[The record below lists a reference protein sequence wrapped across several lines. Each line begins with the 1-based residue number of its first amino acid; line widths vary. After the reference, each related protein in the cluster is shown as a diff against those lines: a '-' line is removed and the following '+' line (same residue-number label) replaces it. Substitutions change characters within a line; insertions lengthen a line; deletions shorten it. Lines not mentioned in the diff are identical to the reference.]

1 MRLKCLICPPNQ
13 KCDSFWPRPFF
24 WLNPHQRGG
33 RGVWSLAEGIT
44 TVRFSQ
50 LLRPPKPDSSP
61 TNCNEIHRHVFVE
74 DPGTDV
80 TVTFSNWSRFLVRLL
95 GEISPHPHKETLPAR
110 LLTRTQARKN
120 YALRRRPDFKLLG
133 TSDLLNSLVLLVLF
147 PWKCL
152 SGWLKSDILQ
162 HFWVV
167 IPVPGRLAA
176 GNLAS
181 HHQGVHAAPPDLC
194 QGPHPLLFNLVGS

>member
-1 MRLKCLICPPNQ
+1 MRLKYMICPPNQ

-50 LLRPPKPDSSP
+50 LLRPPKPRSSP

-95 GEISPHPHKETLPAR
+95 GEISLHPHKETLAAR
-110 LLTRTQARKN
+110 LLTRTQARKKLCSSSKTRLQAVGN
-120 YALRRRPDFKLLG
+120 LRSVEFIG
-133 TSDLLNSLVLLVLF
+133 FVSAF

-152 SGWLKSDILQ
+152 SG
-162 HFWVV
+162 
-167 IPVPGRLAA
+167 
-176 GNLAS
+176 
-181 HHQGVHAAPPDLC
+181 
-194 QGPHPLLFNLVGS
+194 